1 MRLNS
6 TILLIAPDA
15 FTGLLITVVGFLL
28 VSIFNKAV
36 KAFETLTDLRMSGG
50 LVQQEMKQVQKD
62 IEQGRKNNECTQ
74 NELENLAKEMAEIKH
89 FIKNNN
95 GKI

>member
-1 MRLNS
+1 MRMKS

-50 LVQQEMKQVQKD
+50 LIQQEMKQAQ
-62 IEQGRKNNECTQ
+62 IGR
-74 NELENLAKEMAEIKH
+74 AH
-89 FIKNNN
+89 V
-95 GKI
+95 

>member
-1 MRLNS
+1 MRMKS

-50 LVQQEMKQVQKD
+50 LIQQEMKQAQKD
-62 IEQGRKNNECTQ
+62 IEQGKRDNECTQ
-74 NELENLAKEMAEIKH
+74 IEVENLAKDIAEIKH
-89 FIKNNN
+89 QIKN

>member
-1 MRLNS
+1 MRLNNI
-6 TILLIAPDA
+6 ILFIAPDA

-36 KAFETLTDLRMSGG
+36 KAFETLSDLKLSGG
-50 LVQQEMKQVQKD
+50 LVQQRMEQVQKEV
-62 IEQGRKNNECTQ
+62 EQGRKDNECTQ
-74 NELENLAKEMAEIKH
+74 NCVDDLAKEIAEIKH
-89 FIKNNN
+89 HIKNNH